1 MPSFYVITS
10 LSLPLPSPT
19 PGDSTH
25 RAFRPLALSCGAI
38 HDDRPRLCL
47 YDVRWERRT
56 EIEPF
61 AAHVLHLAYPVSFHF
76 VASGLYDMH
85 SPLYDHVTY
94 ARYAP
99 DPERLVSA
107 RAPPCAPASVRYF
120 LYTMPPSLPSP
131 LVS

>member
-1 MPSFYVITS
+1 MSSISHTLF
-10 LSLPLPSPT
+10 L
-19 PGDSTH
+19 
-25 RAFRPLALSCGAI
+25 
-38 HDDRPRLCL
+38 
-47 YDVRWERRT
+47 
-56 EIEPF
+56 
-61 AAHVLHLAYPVSFHF
+61 VSF

-85 SPLYDHVTY
+85 SPLYDYVTY